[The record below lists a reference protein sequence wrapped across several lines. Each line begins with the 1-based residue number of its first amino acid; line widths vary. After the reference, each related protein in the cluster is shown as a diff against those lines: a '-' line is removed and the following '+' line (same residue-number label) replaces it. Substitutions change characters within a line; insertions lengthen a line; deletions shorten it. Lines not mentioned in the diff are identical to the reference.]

1 MSIKLT
7 GKVALVT
14 GGSSGLGLATAQRF
28 ASEGAKVF
36 ITGRRQEELD
46 RAVEQIGHGAV
57 GVQGDI
63 SKLADLDRLYEV
75 IKEQAGRL
83 DVLFANAGG
92 GEFMPLGQITEA
104 HVDKWLGINI
114 KGTLF
119 TVQKALPLMPDG
131 ASIVLNGSMVSI
143 KGMPA
148 FGVYA
153 ATKAALRSFARTW
166 SVDLRERKIRVN
178 VVAPGTVVTPAYK
191 NELGMTDDQIK
202 QFEAQAAATTPLG
215 RAGTPD
221 EIAKAVLFLASDD
234 SSYMTGIELFVD
246 GGAAQIQRG
255 CNCNRSTAS
264 LATLCFINCC
274 HVWPLRTFS
283 IANSIGPA
291 SIPKFSSCP

>member
-1 MSIKLT
+1 MSNKLA
-7 GKVALVT
+7 GKVAFIT
-14 GGSSGLGLATAQRF
+14 GGSSGLGLATALRF

-36 ITGRRQEELD
+36 ISGRRSEELD
-46 RAVEQIGHGAV
+46 KAVEQIGHAAV

-63 SKLADLDRLYEV
+63 SKSADLDRLYEV
-75 IKEQAGRL
+75 IQQQAGRL

-92 GEFMPLGQITEA
+92 GEFAALGSITEA

-143 KGMPA
+143 KGFPA
-148 FGVYA
+148 FSVYA

-178 VVAPGTVVTPAYK
+178 VVAPGTVVTPAYR
-191 NELGMTDDQIK
+191 NGLGMTDDQIK

-215 RAGTPD
+215 RAGAPD
-221 EIAKAVLFLASDD
+221 EIAKAVVFLASDD
-234 SSYMTGIELFVD
+234 SSYVNGAELFVD
-246 GGAAQIQRG
+246 GGAGQI
-255 CNCNRSTAS
+255 
-264 LATLCFINCC
+264 
-274 HVWPLRTFS
+274 
-283 IANSIGPA
+283 
-291 SIPKFSSCP
+291 